1 MVLGAMARACGLALR
16 DLPAVFGL
24 KHVGLADTPP
34 RLLDRGFGV
43 VHSTK
48 NDPAWDE
55 AAIRGFFAAAR
66 A

>member
-24 KHVGLADTPP
+24 QHVGLADTPA
-34 RLLDRGFGV
+34 RLLERGFGV

-48 NDPAWDE
+48 NDALPE
-55 AAIRGFFAAAR
+55 ADVRAFFAAAR